1 VGAQWKHAGK
11 AGAAAAKGAK
21 THKLTKEI
29 MVAAKLGDPDP
40 SNNPRLRAAVEAARK
55 QSVPKDTI
63 ERAIK
68 KGAGLLDEQMQF
80 EMVTFEGFT
89 PHRVP
94 IIVECLTEN
103 RNRTS
108 SEIRAIFRKG
118 AMGAIGS
125 VTWMF
130 NHLGVIEA
138 THENKS
144 LDMEEVAIEAGAQ
157 NVEPLEKAEMNEKQI
172 GARFFCEPTDL
183 DAVNK
188 FLTKAGW
195 LITTSEM
202 SYIAKNLTEVT
213 ADQKKEVEEFLGEID
228 DFDDVHR
235 IYVALK

>member
-1 VGAQWKHAGK
+1 MGAQWKHAGK
-11 AGAAAAKGAK
+11 AGASAAKGAK

-29 MVAAKLGDPDP
+29 MVAAKLGDPHP
-40 SNNPRLRAAVEAARK
+40 ENNPRLRAAVEAARK

-68 KGAGLLDEQMQF
+68 KGAGLLDDGVQY

-108 SEIRAIFRKG
+108 SEIRALFRQG
-118 AMGAIGS
+118 SMGAIGS

-130 NHLGVIEA
+130 DHLGVIEA
-138 THENKS
+138 THENKA
-144 LDMEEVAIEAGAQ
+144 LDIEEVAIEAGAQ
-157 NVEPLEKAEMNEKQI
+157 NVEPLEKAEMTASQV

-183 DAVNK
+183 DTVNK

-195 LITTSEM
+195 VITTSEM
-202 SYIAKNLTEVT
+202 SYIAKNQTEIT
-213 ADQKKEVEEFLGEID
+213 AEQRKEIEEFLGEVD
-228 DFDDVHR
+228 EFDDVHR